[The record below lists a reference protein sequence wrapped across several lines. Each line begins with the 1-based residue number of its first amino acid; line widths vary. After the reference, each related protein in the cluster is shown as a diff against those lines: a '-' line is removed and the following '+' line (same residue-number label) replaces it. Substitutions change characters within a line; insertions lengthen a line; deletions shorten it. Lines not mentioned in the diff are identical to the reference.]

1 MSEYQDIDS
10 VDKFLGTTET
20 GNVFGQTN
28 ITLVDRVK
36 SNPYTVVLFDE
47 IEKANPKI
55 LNLFLQIFDE
65 GRLTSAAGET
75 VDFTNT
81 IIVCTSNIGSGIL
94 LQALEQDEALWGE
107 AKDRAMIELRQSLS
121 PELLNRFDR
130 VIVFSPLDIN
140 QLKNVAELL
149 LTELKERMIDKGIN
163 IKWTDQIPM
172 LIANKA
178 NEPGMGARP
187 LKRYI
192 QDKIEGQIAKEI
204 IEGNLKS
211 GSEIDIKENW
221 II

>member
-1 MSEYQDIDS
+1 
-10 VDKFLGTTET
+10 
-20 GNVFGQTN
+20 
-28 ITLVDRVK
+28 
-36 SNPYTVVLFDE
+36 
-47 IEKANPKI
+47 
-55 LNLFLQIFDE
+55 
-65 GRLTSAAGET
+65 
-75 VDFTNT
+75 
-81 IIVCTSNIGSGIL
+81 
-94 LQALEQDEALWGE
+94 
-107 AKDRAMIELRQSLS
+107 MIELRQSLS

-140 QLKNVAELL
+140 QLRNVAELL

>member
-1 MSEYQDIDS
+1 
-10 VDKFLGTTET
+10 
-20 GNVFGQTN
+20 
-28 ITLVDRVK
+28 
-36 SNPYTVVLFDE
+36 
-47 IEKANPKI
+47 
-55 LNLFLQIFDE
+55 LFLQIFDE